1 VSPGLPGAAGI
12 SRHLKS
18 RFESF
23 LKTRRGV
30 IGNTAKTYCSS
41 VNKVQAHPEHI
52 CVLRGTAGFLADNV
66 RHADILNRV
75 ACLTYA
81 CPLWQAVADILQ
93 SKAGDSASLLR
104 NAKQLR
110 SFLSEDKA
118 YIDRHLEQAHKSL
131 LAGW

>member
-1 VSPGLPGAAGI
+1 
-12 SRHLKS
+12 
-18 RFESF
+18 
-23 LKTRRGV
+23 
-30 IGNTAKTYCSS
+30 
-41 VNKVQAHPEHI
+41 
-52 CVLRGTAGFLADNV
+52 
-66 RHADILNRV
+66 
-75 ACLTYA
+75 
-81 CPLWQAVADILQ
+81 VADILQ